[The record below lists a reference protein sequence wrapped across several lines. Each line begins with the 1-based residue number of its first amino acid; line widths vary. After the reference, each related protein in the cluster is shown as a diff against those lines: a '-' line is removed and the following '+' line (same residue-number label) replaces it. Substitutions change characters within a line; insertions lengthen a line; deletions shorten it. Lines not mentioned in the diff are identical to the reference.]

1 MHWRLVLKAK
11 MSSFFKII
19 VLLCF
24 WNCFSQSVFENMP
37 ENAKEIHFTYEKK
50 SKYIIADN
58 GVYGDS
64 IALAIDFPLVKTIL
78 KKHPKFPNQQ
88 IHFAS
93 FKDMNKEEE
102 RFLAS
107 SIYHTNE
114 IIKGTYFVPSKT
126 TVFYVT
132 RDDEETKLAFKKYFS
147 ERYYKFEYRQEFNYN
162 TRMEKRKYPGINY
175 KLKFDEIE
183 KTIFFEDAIYG
194 SYKEIVKGIQYT
206 NIVLMNPNLS
216 KYISPYIFTNN
227 TNGVEKIDT
236 INQTITLLSVSYK

>member
-1 MHWRLVLKAK
+1 MKRLIKICFVFFWT
-11 MSSFFKII
+11 SSF
-19 VLLCF
+19 
-24 WNCFSQSVFENMP
+24 SQTIFPKPQN
-37 ENAKEIHFTYEKK
+37 NASEIHFVYEKK
-50 SKYIIADN
+50 SNYTIADN

-64 IALAIDFPLVKTIL
+64 ISFAIDFPLVKTIL

-88 IHFAS
+88 IHFAA
-93 FKDMNKEEE
+93 FEDMNKEEE

-162 TRMEKRKYPGINY
+162 TKIEKRQFPRVNY

-183 KTIFFEDAIYG
+183 KTIFSEDANYG

-227 TNGVEKIDT
+227 TYGVEKIET
-236 INQTITLLSVSYK
+236 IKETITLLSVSYK